1 MSQVKKHPFS
11 FYSIDIFTQNLVF
24 MEQELIN
31 YLTSFLSENRL
42 ATFQRSL
49 SFRTRYITVV
59 LEDIYQSQNANAV
72 LRSCDCF
79 GIQDVHI
86 IENQNKFSEY
96 INVTRGS
103 SNWIDLYHYKR
114 EENNTLD
121 AINQLKGKGYT
132 IIATSPHSDSIELE
146 NFDLS
151 IGKSAFVFGN
161 EKRGISDIVKK
172 NADYCMKIPM
182 FGFTES
188 LNLSVSV
195 AIILHHLTSK
205 LKASSINWVLSKKEQ
220 DDIMLNWLKKS
231 IKSGDLLIKNFIQ
244 SKEI

>member
-1 MSQVKKHPFS
+1 
-11 FYSIDIFTQNLVF
+11 

-31 YLTSFLSENRL
+31 YLSSFLSDNRL
-42 ATFQRSL
+42 SAFKRSL

-59 LEDIYQSQNANAV
+59 LEDIYQSQNASAV
-72 LRSCDCF
+72 LRTCDCF

-86 IENQNKFSEY
+86 IENQNKFNEY

-103 SNWIDLYHYKR
+103 TKWIDLHHYNQKD
-114 EENNTLD
+114 NNSLS
-121 AINQLKGKGYT
+121 AIERLKNDGYK
-132 IIATSPHSDSIELE
+132 IVATSPHLNTIELE
-146 NFDLS
+146 NFDLT

-161 EKRGISDIVKK
+161 EKRGISDIVKQ
-172 NADYCMKIPM
+172 NADYFMKIPM

-195 AIILHHLTSK
+195 AIILYHLTSK
-205 LKASSINWVLSKKEQ
+205 LKLLPIKWKLSEFEQ
-220 DDIMLNWLKKS
+220 EQIMLNWLKKS
-231 IKSGDLLIKNFIQ
+231 LKSGDLLIKNFLE